1 MATKAN
7 KTVKVEDN
15 KEVKNSVDNF
25 DAQELLQIV
34 GGFSRANQHIN
45 FAKQQIVC

>member
-25 DAQELLQIV
+25 DAPVMDERILKL
-34 GGFSRANQHIN
+34 N
-45 FAKQQIVC
+45 KMK